1 MKQTNII
8 FLIFLALLSCG
19 SPKNTVK
26 KLQLTTYPARLE
38 LFVNQETDPYSIH
51 VEYTLEIPQ
60 GFVSP
65 KSRLVY
71 IPRILA
77 PGHNYDLTPIV
88 VNGEKFRKKN
98 SSLQIPGQSI
108 PDLSKAREIKATG
121 KNMQIKIDETVPFQ
135 LWMSQARFIA
145 IAVLQERNSNRISI
159 QTLAESIVYLP
170 LGPGP
175 VRVKYVKKEVS
186 VPEKAVYRFLYPA
199 NVSYLRPELSD
210 NLSQLNQMGNLLLQI
225 SHDPHYRLDR
235 IVITGIG
242 SPDGSPSYNERLA
255 NKRANNFLRYLES
268 GYGPFNKSIEVKTV
282 AQDWQGLRQLVE
294 QSDLSDKTA
303 VLSILDSKRNEVQR
317 IAALQQLPE
326 YKYLLS
332 RIYPQLQQTVCEV
345 FYTVQEIRDVPVP
358 E

>member
-8 FLIFLALLSCG
+8 FLIFLTLLSCG

-26 KLQLTTYPARLE
+26 KLQLTTYPAQLE
-38 LFVNQETDPYSIH
+38 LFVNQKTDPYSIH
-51 VEYTLEIPQ
+51 VEYTLDIPE

-65 KSRLVY
+65 KSRLIY

-77 PGHNYDLTPIV
+77 PGHSYDLTPVIV
-88 VNGEKFRKKN
+88 DGKKFRNKKVF
-98 SSLQIPGQSI
+98 LQIPGQNI
-108 PDLSKAREIKATG
+108 PDLSKARKIKATG

-135 LWMSQARFIA
+135 LWMAQARFIA
-145 IAVLQERNSNRISI
+145 TAVLQERNSNRIST
-159 QTLAESIVYLP
+159 QTLAKGIVYLP

-175 VRVKYVKKEVS
+175 VRVKYVKREVS

-199 NVSYLRPELSD
+199 NVSHLRPELSD
-210 NLSQLNQMGNLLLQI
+210 NLSHLNQLGNLLLQI
-225 SHDPHYRLDR
+225 SHDPRYQLDR

-242 SPDGSPSYNERLA
+242 SPDGSQSYNEKLA

-268 GYGPFNKSIEVKTV
+268 GYGPFNKSVEVKTV
-282 AQDWQGLRQLVE
+282 AQDWQGLQQLVE
-294 QSDLSDKTA
+294 QSDLPDKTA
-303 VLSILDSKRNEVQR
+303 VLSILNSKRDEAQR
-317 IAALQQLPE
+317 IAALQRLPE

-345 FYTVQEIRDVPVP
+345 FYTVREIQTVPVP